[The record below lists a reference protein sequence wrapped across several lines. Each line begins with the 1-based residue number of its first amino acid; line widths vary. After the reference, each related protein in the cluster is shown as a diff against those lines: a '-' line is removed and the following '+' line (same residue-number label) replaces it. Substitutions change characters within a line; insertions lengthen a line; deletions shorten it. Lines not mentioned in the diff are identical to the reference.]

1 MLEGTELSKGFGGN
15 LEDLKNTTRA
25 LRVFLPGGK
34 TTKVN
39 SDINWLLFIPYSSSH
54 KNK

>member
-1 MLEGTELSKGFGGN
+1 MLEDREPSKGFGGN
-15 LEDLKNTTRA
+15 LEDLKNTTRT
-25 LRVFLPGGK
+25 LRIFLPRGK

-39 SDINWLLFIPYSSSH
+39 SDINWPLFIPYSSSH